1 MCQWYLSMHMSL
13 PDNGLAWLVVL
24 KVLLID
30 QRRLDDGNNS
40 SSTVITDPIQITCL
54 PVKSRM

>member
-1 MCQWYLSMHMSL
+1 MSL

-30 QRRLDDGNNS
+30 QRRLDEGNNS

-54 PVKSRM
+54 PVEVSYVILRSAS